1 MPSTDPMLAPWL
13 AEQLATHEPKLR
25 AFLQRL
31 LARNR
36 ELNLTAIREPE
47 LAWERHVVESS
58 LLVPRLGESGAL
70 LDLGSGG
77 GVPGLV
83 LAILCPRLRVTL
95 LDATQKKTRFLAE
108 VATELELANVTVL
121 TGRAESLACPGQ
133 PHREAY
139 DWVTAR
145 AVAALPV
152 LLELAVPF
160 LKVGAKLLAV
170 KGERAEEELAEAA
183 DAARVLKVSLV
194 SRERH
199 PTATVLVFAKNAPT
213 PPKYPRRP
221 GEPNKRPL

>member
-1 MPSTDPMLAPWL
+1 MLT
-13 AEQLATHEPKLR
+13 THEPKLQ
-25 AFLQRL
+25 AFVTRL
-31 LARNR
+31 LERNR
-36 ELNLTAIREPE
+36 EVNLTAIREPE
-47 LAWERHVVESS
+47 LAWERHVKESAA
-58 LLVPRLGESGAL
+58 LVPMLGASGAL

-83 LAILCPRLRVTL
+83 LAILCPGLRVTL
-95 LDATQKKTRFLAE
+95 VDATKKKTRFLAE
-108 VATELELANVTVL
+108 VAEEFALANVTVL
-121 TGRAESLACPGQ
+121 TGRAEDLARVGQ

-160 LKVGAKLLAV
+160 LKVGGALLAV
-170 KGERAEEELAEAA
+170 KGERAMEELAAA
-183 DAARVLKVSLV
+183 DRAAHLLSVRMV

-199 PTATVLVFAKNAPT
+199 ASATVLVFAKDAST
-213 PPKYPRRP
+213 PPKYPRRS